1 MFCEKILKSKGGI
14 RFPETAKSSY
24 VFSMVGTA
32 AYQSAACQDYIGKN
46 LKIIFAMFEM

>member
-1 MFCEKILKSKGGI
+1 MFFDKILKSKGGM

-32 AYQSAACQDYIGKN
+32 IYQKAACQDYICIN
-46 LKIIFAMFEM
+46 LKIIFAMFDM